1 MVKSVAAIAT
11 VVLLSTT
18 YAAAQERVI
27 RECAEDIRAAC
38 GDVAPGGGAIRSCL
52 NSHLADLTRECQV
65 VLIGAATV
73 ASQCRADIASK
84 CANVQPGEG
93 RIEGCLLAHHTQLSP
108 GCLDVMARTVGSGQ

>member
-1 MVKSVAAIAT
+1 MVRGIVAIAT

-52 NSHLADLTRECQV
+52 NSHLADLTRPCQV

-73 ASQCRADIASK
+73 ASQCRADIASI

-93 RIEGCLLAHHTQLSP
+93 RIEACLLAHHTQLSP
-108 GCLDVMARTVGSGQ
+108 GCLDVMARTVGGGQ

>member
-1 MVKSVAAIAT
+1 MVKSILVLAT
-11 VVLLSTT
+11 VTLLSPT
-18 YAAAQERVI
+18 YARPKELKKV
-27 RECAEDIRAAC
+27 CAENIGGALGNVPA
-38 GDVAPGGGAIRSCL
+38 GGGAIRSCL
-52 NSHLADLTRECQV
+52 NSHLADLTRECQA

-108 GCLDVMARTVGSGQ
+108 GCLDVMERTVGSGP

>member
-1 MVKSVAAIAT
+1 MVKSIFVLAT
-11 VVLLSTT
+11 VTLLSTT
-18 YAAAQERVI
+18 YAPAQELIKV
-27 RECAEDIRAAC
+27 CAEDIRAAC
-38 GDVAPGGGAIRSCL
+38 GNVAAGGGAIRSCL

-108 GCLDVMARTVGSGQ
+108 ECMDVMARTVGSGN

>member
-1 MVKSVAAIAT
+1 MVKSILVLAT
-11 VVLLSTT
+11 VTLLSTT
-18 YAAAQERVI
+18 YAPAQELIKV
-27 RECAEDIRAAC
+27 CAEDIRAAC
-38 GDVAPGGGAIRSCL
+38 GDVTAGGGAIRSCL
-52 NSHLADLTRECQV
+52 NSHLADLTRECQA